1 LNLKIFFTL
10 GFGLGAELDAMI
22 LRKRHWRRVYFNR
35 RCGHLVGAYDY
46 FLLRISSVLF
56 FSGSAATKSVP
67 ERPDEHVRAK
77 HREGLRLGDN
87 EAM

>member
-1 LNLKIFFTL
+1 MCLITDFLIY
-10 GFGLGAELDAMI
+10 LDLYFYFYC
-22 LRKRHWRRVYFNR
+22 LRLLPLT
-35 RCGHLVGAYDY
+35 HLICA
-46 FLLRISSVLF
+46 I